1 MHNRFALTPITAALL
16 VALAG
21 AGSAFADPSIHEEVS
36 VSPEH
41 QIAPQ
46 DETTMSTAA
55 NKVLRH
61 IAEARSD
68 LQGDKPDAESAKT
81 QLSQAEKLLDI
92 IQATLPSSQVK
103 DHIWVPG
110 KDLDYKDT
118 REIKPDVVPIYASIE
133 ELVDYMPTAK
143 AKAKLDHAKQ
153 AMEKGAEQATDK
165 GDKQASSGQ
174 MQTVDDALL
183 YVEADLPL
191 NGTRQLVA
199 EAKTHL
205 QKGDVQAADQALA
218 SAEDGVLVVSASI
231 QSPLTQAKAA
241 LWRAREDY
249 SQGEQDFAKADL
261 SEAVKYLERAAQSP
275 DKVARTAAAA
285 LVSEVRDIDGT
296 LQAGDTDL
304 TSRLEVTWQR
314 AEALSERSAEHIST
328 GWQRLR
334 AEGPAKQDLIEAK
347 LQLAYARIDHLYS
360 KDDAA
365 AKVDLAEAKGYLDS
379 AAGEVGPNRKAQLDA
394 VSNLVNGLE
403 QALSQ
408 GGGKAGNAKDFH
420 RAEMRLEALIRQ
432 S

>member
-1 MHNRFALTPITAALL
+1 MHNRFALKPITAALL
-16 VALAG
+16 LALAG
-21 AGSAFADPSIHEEVS
+21 AGSALADPSIHEEVS

-61 IAEARSD
+61 IADARSD

-92 IQATLPSSQVK
+92 IQATLPSTQVK

-118 REIKPDVVPIYASIE
+118 REVKPDVVPIYASIE

-153 AMEKGAEQATDK
+153 AMEKGA
-165 GDKQASSGQ
+165 KQASSGQ
-174 MQTVDDALL
+174 MRAVDDALL

-191 NGTRQLVA
+191 RGTRQLVA
-199 EAKTHL
+199 QAKTHL

-218 SAEDGVLVVSASI
+218 GAEDGVVVVSASI

-261 SEAVKYLERAAQSP
+261 GEAVKYLERAAQSR
-275 DKVARTAAAA
+275 DKVTRTAAAA
-285 LVSEVRDIDGT
+285 LVSELRDIDGT
-296 LQAGDTDL
+296 LQAGDADL
-304 TSRLEVTWQR
+304 SSRLEVTWRR
-314 AEALSERSAEHIST
+314 AQALSERSAERIST

-379 AAGEVGPNRKAQLDA
+379 AAGEVGPNRRAQLDA

-408 GGGKAGNAKDFH
+408 GGAKPANAKDFH
-420 RAEMRLEALIRQ
+420 HAEMRLEALIRQ